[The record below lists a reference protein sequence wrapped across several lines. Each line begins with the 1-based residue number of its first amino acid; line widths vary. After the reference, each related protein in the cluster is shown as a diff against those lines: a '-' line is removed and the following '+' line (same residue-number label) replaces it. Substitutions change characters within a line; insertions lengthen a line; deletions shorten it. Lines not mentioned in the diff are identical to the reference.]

1 MAVSHL
7 QGPEDVLFQVVAER
21 LAGDR
26 LHQEAQDVEV
36 GAGVPEGRA
45 RFAGQR
51 GSCQGPDPFFEG
63 FRALRVGGFEGR
75 VLRGHAAG
83 LVEQVADGDG

>member
-1 MAVSHL
+1 MAVRHL
-7 QGPEDVLFQVVAER
+7 QRPEHVLSHVVGER
-21 LAGDR
+21 LAGHR

-36 GAGVPEGRA
+36 GAGIPECRA

-51 GSCQGPDPFFEG
+51 GTRQVPDSFFEG
-63 FRALRVGGFEGR
+63 FRALRVGGLEGR